1 MALSPF
7 MTISKRSE
15 VVPDFRLQLTS
26 TSWIIHGRDEPS
38 HIVLRSKGFMMR
50 DALRDVRCTGIN
62 DKDVIITISTHKQDL
77 GSHLYF
83 IKDISVSDYI
93 LYRTNCHLL

>member
-26 TSWIIHGRDEPS
+26 TSWNIHGSDEPS
-38 HIVLRSKGFMMR
+38 HIVHCSKDFH
-50 DALRDVRCTGIN
+50 DARCIGIN
-62 DKDVIITISTHKQDL
+62 YTDAIMIMRTPKQDL

-83 IKDISVSDYI
+83 IKDISVSGYI
-93 LYRTNCHLL
+93 LYRMNCYFV